1 MSKITIISV
10 SNEFVAKA
18 KGGYNALTVNFTDER
33 GKTTARKIFDFAA
46 REVYAALKNATPGQ
60 VYEVSEQ
67 KNQKGYDEFTSA
79 TATTEKVAVPA
90 AGSAVPKSNYETAD
104 ERAARQKL
112 IVRQSSV
119 SSAISLLVLQGDKK
133 STVNDVVQ
141 VAKQLEDF
149 VYDRVDA
156 KNASKTVAAA
166 RNDDFPDDDV
176 PQ

>member
-10 SNEFVAKA
+10 SNEFIKKE

-46 REVYAALKNATPGQ
+46 KEVYASLKGASPGQ

-67 KNQKGYDEFTSA
+67 KNTKGYDEFTSA
-79 TATTEKVAVPA
+79 KPTSEKVAVPP
-90 AGSAVPKSNYETAD
+90 AGAAVPKSNYESAD

-119 SSAISLLVLQGDKK
+119 SSAIALLVLQGDKK
-133 STVNDVVQ
+133 STVDNVVQ
-141 VAKQLEDF
+141 IAKQLEDF

-156 KNASKTVAAA
+156 KNAAKTVSAA

-176 PQ
+176 PY